1 MRLIVGTRGSRL
13 SLKQTE
19 YVLDNLKRVKPD
31 VDFKIKIIKTMGDV
45 ERKKPLFAMDRKGI
59 FEKEIDLALVK
70 GEIDLAVHSLKD
82 VPTLKGDE
90 EIIVAAIPERDSP
103 LEALISKDN
112 TPFKMLPSGA
122 IVGTSSLRRM
132 AQIKFLRPDLEIKP
146 IRGNVDTRVQKV
158 KRGEFHA
165 VILAY
170 AGLARL
176 DLNSLVTEVFPPELM
191 APAAGQGALAV
202 VVRRDR
208 SDLIDVLRVIDH
220 FPTRAE
226 VTAERSLIAAMEG
239 GCHFPIGAYAHAE
252 AGRLTLYGCTF
263 SADAFRKIEVHVE
276 GGLNEAEDLGKRA
289 AHMLMAKGADEI
301 RAQWREKYGLW

>member
-1 MRLIVGTRGSRL
+1 MKLTVGTRGSRL

-19 YVLDNLKRVKPD
+19 HVLHKIKEVKPD
-31 VDFKIKIIKTMGDV
+31 VDFKIRVIRTLGDV
-45 ERKKPLFAMDRKGI
+45 ERKKPLFAMDRKGV
-59 FEKEIDLALVK
+59 FEKEIDLAIVR

-90 EIIVAAIPERDSP
+90 EIVVAAVPERDSP
-103 LEALISKDN
+103 LEALVSKDN
-112 TPFKMLPSGA
+112 TLLKMLPKGA

-132 AQIKFLRPDLEIKP
+132 AQIKFLRPDLEVKP

-158 KRGEFHA
+158 KRGEFYA

-170 AGLARL
+170 AGLTRL
-176 DLNSLVTEVFPPELM
+176 GLNSLVTEVFPPDIM

-202 VVRRDR
+202 VVRQDR
-208 SDLIDVLRVIDH
+208 SDLIDLLRKIDH

-252 AGRLTLYGCTF
+252 AGKLTLYGCTF
-263 SADAFRKIEVHVE
+263 SADASRKIEVHVE
-276 GGLNEAEDLGKRA
+276 GSLNEAEDLGKRA
-289 AHMLMAKGADEI
+289 AHMLIAKGADEI

>member
-1 MRLIVGTRGSRL
+1 MRLTVGTRGSRL

-19 YVLDNLKRVKPD
+19 HVLDRIKGVKPD
-31 VDFKIKIIKTMGDV
+31 VDFKIKVIRTMGDV

-59 FEKEIDLALVK
+59 FEKEIDLALIK

-103 LEALISKDN
+103 LEALVSKDN
-112 TPFKMLPSGA
+112 VPLKMLPKGV

-170 AGLARL
+170 AGLTRL
-176 DLNSLVTEVFPPELM
+176 GLKSLVTEVFPPEIM

-208 SDLIDVLRVIDH
+208 SDLIDVLRGIDH

-239 GCHFPIGAYAHAE
+239 GCHFPIGAYAHAK
-252 AGRLTLYGCTF
+252 AGKLTLYGCTF
-263 SADAFRKIEVHVE
+263 SADASRKIEVHVE
-276 GGLNEAEDLGKRA
+276 GSLNEAEDLGKRA
-289 AHMLMAKGADEI
+289 AHMLIAKGADEI

>member
-31 VDFKIKIIKTMGDV
+31 VDFKIKIIRTMGDV

-90 EIIVAAIPERDSP
+90 EIIVAAIPKRDSP
-103 LEALISKDN
+103 LEALVSKDN
-112 TPFKMLPSGA
+112 TPFKMLPRGA

-176 DLNSLVTEVFPPELM
+176 GLNSLVTEVFPPDLM

-208 SDLIDVLRVIDH
+208 SDLIDVLRGIDH

-263 SADAFRKIEVHVE
+263 SADAFRKIEVNVE
-276 GGLNEAEDLGKRA
+276 GGLSEAEDLGKRA

>member
-1 MRLIVGTRGSRL
+1 MKLIVGTRGSRL
-13 SLKQTE
+13 SLIQTE
-19 YVLDNLKRVKPD
+19 HVLDNLKGVNPGL
-31 VDFKIKIIKTMGDV
+31 DFKIKIIRTVGDV
-45 ERKKPLFAMDRKGI
+45 ERKKPLFAMNMKGI

-90 EIIVAAIPERDSP
+90 EIIVAAIPKRDSP
-103 LEALISKDN
+103 LDALVSKDN
-112 TPFKMLPSGA
+112 MPFKMLPRGA
-122 IVGTSSLRRM
+122 VIGTSSLRRM

-146 IRGNVDTRVQKV
+146 IRGNVDTRVWKV

-165 VILAY
+165 IVLAY
-170 AGLARL
+170 AGLNRL
-176 DLNSLVTEVFPPELM
+176 GLNGFVTEVFPPELLT
-191 APAAGQGALAV
+191 PAAGQGALAV

-208 SDLIDVLRVIDH
+208 SDLLDVLGGIDH

-226 VTAERSLIAAMEG
+226 VTAERSFIAAMEG

-263 SADAFRKIEVHVE
+263 SADALRKIEVHVE
-276 GGLNEAEDLGKRA
+276 GGLNEAEDLGRRA
-289 AHMLMAKGADEI
+289 AHMLMERGAAEI
-301 RAQWREKYGLW
+301 REQWREKYGLW

>member
-31 VDFKIKIIKTMGDV
+31 VDFKIKIIRTMGDV

-90 EIIVAAIPERDSP
+90 EIIVAAIPKRDSP
-103 LEALISKDN
+103 LEALVSKDN
-112 TPFKMLPSGA
+112 TPFKMLPRGA

-176 DLNSLVTEVFPPELM
+176 GLNSLVTEVFPPDLM

-263 SADAFRKIEVHVE
+263 SADAFRKIEVNVE
-276 GGLNEAEDLGKRA
+276 GGLSEAEDLGKRA